1 MKEKIKNYLI
11 YILNL
16 ALFLFILF
24 YSIKYWNFIKTNL
37 SLIKLFPLLISFI
50 FLFIILL
57 LASYRWKFLL
67 DIFNKK
73 TSFKNIFL
81 IYNASGIYK
90 YVPPKGINYIIRFEF
105 FKKLKLELEGK
116 IISIL
121 GEGFLDVYI
130 ALLYAI
136 ILILTIFKINMLSS
150 IILFSIVILAT
161 LAILKFEMFIKL
173 LELFRIKSN
182 KIMLFFRNFKTLTKS
197 KLFYYAILTT
207 ILMTILHGL
216 AFYFS
221 SKALSINISIL
232 SSIIIFS
239 SSQFLAFIMFS
250 PAGLGVRDAS
260 IITLLKLQGLTI
272 EQSILLALLYRVLI
286 FISEL
291 IFGIFSLYKIHIKPK
306 STL

>member
-1 MKEKIKNYLI
+1 MEI
-11 YILNL
+11 
-16 ALFLFILF
+16 FIG
-24 YSIKYWNFIKTNL
+24 Y
-37 SLIKLFPLLISFI
+37 
-50 FLFIILL
+50 
-57 LASYRWKFLL
+57 
-67 DIFNKK
+67 FNKK
-73 TSFKNIFL
+73 TSFKDIFW

-116 IISIL
+116 ITSIL

-150 IILFSIVILAT
+150 IILFSVVILAT
-161 LAILKFEMFIKL
+161 LAILKFDIFIKL
-173 LELFRIKSN
+173 LELFKIKSN
-182 KIMLFFRNFKTLTKS
+182 KIMLFSKNIKTLTKS
-197 KLFYYAILTT
+197 RLFYYAILTT
-207 ILMTILHGL
+207 ILMTLLHGL

-221 SKALSINISIL
+221 SKALSLNISLLSLIL
-232 SSIIIFS
+232 IFS

-272 EQSILLALLYRVLI
+272 PQSILLALLYRVLI

-291 IFGIFSLYKIHIKPK
+291 IFGVISLSSIYRKNHLSSK
-306 STL
+306 L